1 MATETRSANRADVC
15 VVGGGVAG
23 VAAALQAARAGARTI
38 LVERGSQVGGTLSAG
53 GINWPGLFH
62 AWGRQI
68 IAGCGWDLL
77 AEAVALSGGT
87 LPDFTRDVLPRHWLH
102 QVRVNIP
109 VWVALAEEK
118 LAEAG
123 VRLLYHAEPVS
134 ARPLE
139 KGWRLRLAVG
149 GELQALRAS
158 VLVDATGNGALAALC
173 GARRLRDETARQPG
187 SFAFLLNP
195 RADSAAL
202 DIPLIERNRAAAIA
216 EGRLLPADIRQG
228 VKALVDEANGILR
241 NGPDAACI
249 GLPCYNYV
257 ADADNSTAALRA
269 ETNRKGRAL
278 LLRVLRFLRSQPGLE
293 AATAVCMAP
302 EVGVR
307 ETWRVEGDYVLTG
320 RDYVSGRRFRDA
332 VAYAFYP
339 VDLHD
344 AATGIHPRQLA
355 PGTVPTIPFRALCAK
370 GVSRLLVAGRCV
382 SSDRAANSGIRVQA
396 ACMATGQAAGEAA
409 ALAASRGLDPRDL
422 SVGELRRLLARTGHI
437 VPK

>member
-1 MATETRSANRADVC
+1 MNATSKSANRFDVC

-23 VAAALQAARAGARTI
+23 VAAALQSARAGARTV
-38 LVERGSQVGGTLSAG
+38 LVERGSQVGGTLSNG
-53 GINWPGLFH
+53 CVNWPGLFH

-68 IAGCGWDLL
+68 IAGHSWDLL
-77 AEAVALSGGT
+77 VEAVSLSGGT
-87 LPDFTRDVLPRHWLH
+87 LPDFSRDVLPSHWLH

-118 LAEAG
+118 LTAAG
-123 VRLLYHAEPVS
+123 VRLLYHADPVS
-134 ARPLE
+134 ARSTE
-139 KGWRLRLAVG
+139 TGWRLRLYAG
-149 GELQALRAS
+149 GELFQLHAK
-158 VLVDATGNGALAALC
+158 VLIDTTGNGTLAALC

-195 RADSAAL
+195 HADSASL
-202 DIPLIERNRAAAIA
+202 DIPLIERNHAAAIA
-216 EGRLLPADIRQG
+216 EGRLLPKDIRYG
-228 VKALVDEANGILR
+228 VKALVDEANFILSASR
-241 NGPDAACI
+241 DTTNAC
-249 GLPCYNYV
+249 LPLYNYV
-257 ADADNSTAALRA
+257 EGADNSTAALRA

-293 AATAVCMAP
+293 DTTPVCMAP

-344 AATGIHPRQLA
+344 ASSGIHPKQLT
-355 PGTVPTIPFRALCAK
+355 PGTVPTIPLRALCAK
-370 GVSRLLVAGRCV
+370 GVPRLLIAGRCL
-382 SSDRAANSGIRVQA
+382 SSDRIANSGIRVQA

-409 ALAASRGLDPRDL
+409 ALAASSGLDPRDIAI
-422 SVGELRRLLARTGHI
+422 GELRRRLTRSGHI